1 MDNPYLWLIGH
12 RDVPPAGIRLT
23 GAVVFV
29 AFLLVVALS
38 AIR

>member
-12 RDVPPAGIRLT
+12 ADTPPAGSRLAAGLILVT
-23 GAVVFV
+23 FV
-29 AFLLVVALS
+29 LVVALS